1 MSAILDVWLAQ
12 QLFKRRLRCFFV
24 DFAVLVGGAGKR
36 LGMEKA
42 ALSFGGV
49 TLLEKV
55 INRLGVA
62 DVIIVKKSKA
72 RIPAING
79 IRVVKDPDERI
90 GALIGLRTALLASKT
105 EYCFVFA
112 CDMPFISGN
121 LVNHML
127 SLAGECDAFVPYYA
141 RGIEP
146 LHAIYSKRCLKTM
159 EWCIENG
166 DMSVHSML
174 KHTNVRFAQADLFC
188 DPYIAFTNINTT
200 GDYERARRILSSV
213 KEEQRYAA
221 HKSCQNVDL
230 TSGYIG
236 NV

>member
-1 MSAILDVWLAQ
+1 ML
-12 QLFKRRLRCFFV
+12 FV

-49 TLLEKV
+49 TLLERV

-62 DVIIVKKSKA
+62 DVIVVKKSKT
-72 RIPAING
+72 RIPAIDG
-79 IRVVKDPDERI
+79 IRVVEDPDERT

-112 CDMPFISGN
+112 CDMPFISRD
-121 LVNHML
+121 LVDQML
-127 SLAGECDAFVPYYA
+127 SLVGEHDAFVPHSD

-174 KHTNVRFAQADLFC
+174 KHTNVRFVQADLFC
-188 DPYIAFTNINTT
+188 DPYIAFTNINTAD
-200 GDYERARRILSSV
+200 DYEKALRILSSV
-213 KEEQRYAA
+213 KEEHRYAA

-230 TSGYIG
+230 TSGYVG